1 MTTKKIQIS
10 EDLKAVLTEIQN
22 DSLVAQLL
30 LKHEHEVDTLVDNP
44 VDYISISREDRTKI
58 SYLTKERAA
67 LINPAELWT
76 SSRRF
81 QAKPG
86 AFIGKLFKTMAPK
99 EVEKFSNLFICQV
112 RKPKFTFQVVSGDT
126 IKDYYH
132 FESYASE
139 SGSLGASCMK
149 HDSCQQ
155 YLRVYTKNPNQVKLL
170 VMLSETGNL
179 LGRALLWTFD
189 SYKIMDR
196 IYTISDE
203 ELSYYFKQWANKNAY
218 LYKQDQNWFNTC
230 GFESDGKR
238 QKLKLELT
246 LDHWDF
252 EFYPYMDTFK
262 FIDFRTGKLYNYQY
276 NSPYLKTLCSSEGSA
291 YDRDYLRWDAI
302 DDCCRYSGD
311 AVWVSYKKIYTHP
324 KNCEWSDIND
334 TYILRGDFIWDS
346 TIEDYIFSEDMS
358 DYNDKTLIQQR
369 RDAISKQRNDVKTTN
384 DIISRLR
391 SGELSFDDLA

>member
-112 RKPKFTFQVVSGDT
+112 RKPKFTFQVVRGDT
-126 IKDYYH
+126 IIDYYH

-149 HDSCQQ
+149 HDIVQ
-155 YLRVYTKNPNQVKLL
+155 
-170 VMLSETGNL
+170 
-179 LGRALLWTFD
+179 
-189 SYKIMDR
+189 
-196 IYTISDE
+196 
-203 ELSYYFKQWANKNAY
+203 
-218 LYKQDQNWFNTC
+218 
-230 GFESDGKR
+230 
-238 QKLKLELT
+238 
-246 LDHWDF
+246 
-252 EFYPYMDTFK
+252 
-262 FIDFRTGKLYNYQY
+262 
-276 NSPYLKTLCSSEGSA
+276 
-291 YDRDYLRWDAI
+291 
-302 DDCCRYSGD
+302 
-311 AVWVSYKKIYTHP
+311 
-324 KNCEWSDIND
+324 
-334 TYILRGDFIWDS
+334 
-346 TIEDYIFSEDMS
+346 
-358 DYNDKTLIQQR
+358 
-369 RDAISKQRNDVKTTN
+369 
-384 DIISRLR
+384 
-391 SGELSFDDLA
+391 